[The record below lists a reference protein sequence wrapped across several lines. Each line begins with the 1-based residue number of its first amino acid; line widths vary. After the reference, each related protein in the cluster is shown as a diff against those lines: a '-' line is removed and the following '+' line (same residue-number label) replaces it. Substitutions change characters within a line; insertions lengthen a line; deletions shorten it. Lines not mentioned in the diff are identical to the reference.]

1 MRIVAI
7 TVMIASL
14 AASVSAVS
22 AQEERYRLERTDNG
36 YVRLDTQT
44 GDMSICEERTGQLVC
59 RAAAEERAAFHNEI
73 DRLNDAIATLE
84 KRVSALE
91 KSPASSGLPS
101 EEEFDRTM
109 SYMERFFRGFM
120 DIVRDNEKD
129 VPSDR
134 T

>member
-73 DRLNDAIATLE
+73 DRLNNAIATLE

>member
-73 DRLNDAIATLE
+73 DRLN
-84 KRVSALE
+84 
-91 KSPASSGLPS
+91 
-101 EEEFDRTM
+101 
-109 SYMERFFRGFM
+109 
-120 DIVRDNEKD
+120 
-129 VPSDR
+129 
-134 T
+134 

>member
-14 AASVSAVS
+14 AASVSAVA

-73 DRLNDAIATLE
+73 DRLNDAVATLE

-91 KSPASSGLPS
+91 KSPPSTGLPS